1 MNNWREH
8 FNMPD
13 GSYLLTHSAGCQPIK
28 VAGAIDDAYLQPW
41 RNLGGDAW
49 PKWMDAIERF
59 NQNLAALLNGQA
71 DEFCPQVNLS
81 SGLSKFI
88 GSMPRRPER
97 DVIVLSELDFPSIG
111 FVAQQAER
119 DGYRLRYINSDKSL
133 TDPGVWAEQLDE
145 NVQLVMV
152 THALSNDSRCL
163 PVAEITREARSRGI
177 YSAVDIAQS
186 VGVIP
191 INLTQWTADFVYGSC
206 LKWLCGGPGAGFC
219 WISNDT
225 IKQFEPKD
233 VGWFSHVEPFEFDI
247 HHFNYASSAQRFM
260 GGTPSIAPFACATVG
275 LELLIKIGVQTVA
288 AHNNALLTQ
297 LWREIPS
304 QVIVSPDANSPRGGT
319 VVIKVPMREKFIAA
333 LTDAKIWCDER
344 NTGFR
349 FSPHIYSNAEDIEQ
363 LTRCVHAAL

>member
-1 MNNWREH
+1 
-8 FNMPD
+8 MPD
-13 GSYLLTHSAGCQPIK
+13 GTYLLTHSAGCQPIN
-28 VAGAIDDAYLQPW
+28 VASAMHDAYLQPW
-41 RNLGGDAW
+41 QDLGGDAW
-49 PKWMDAIERF
+49 PKWMSTIERF
-59 NQNLAALLNGQA
+59 NQNLSELLNGQA

-88 GSMPRRPER
+88 GSLPRRTER

-119 DGYRLRYINSDKSL
+119 DGYRLRYIGRDEPI
-133 TDPGVWAEQLDE
+133 TDPSVWAEQLDE
-145 NVQLVMV
+145 DVQLVMV

-163 PVAEITREARSRGI
+163 PVAEITDKARDRGI

-191 INLTQWTADFVYGSC
+191 IDLTQWSADFVYGSC

-219 WISNDT
+219 WISKDA

-247 HHFNYASSAQRFM
+247 HHFDYAAGTQRFM
-260 GGTPSIAPFACATVG
+260 GGTPSIAPFACANVG
-275 LELLIKIGVQTVA
+275 LELLTMVGVTTAA
-288 AHNNALLTQ
+288 AHNNELLTQ
-297 LWREIPS
+297 VWQEIPS
-304 QVIVSPDANSPRGGT
+304 QVIVSPDADSSRGGT
-319 VVIKVPMREKFIAA
+319 VVIKVPAREKFIAA
-333 LTDAKIWCDER
+333 LSDAKIWCDER
-344 NTGFR
+344 DTGFR